1 MNIFFKICA
10 GALSTLALTAGV
22 VLAIPPTRNFIFD
35 AVAPYSQ
42 VYQEKEKE
50 NDELNQAYLNNLVLL
65 TETRTSLI
73 NAEFKAI
80 SYQNEVGVLQSNLIT
95 SQNNLALALSQKSQ
109 IQTSLD
115 IANQNLSNMS
125 VELSNMR
132 EQFRQLNI
140 ELDILLDTQAD
151 NTTRI
156 DELNAE
162 ISTLSA
168 EITNLDSIVSG
179 LQIATDSYEAQIA
192 EYETQIATD
201 SQTIQNYENEIIAL
215 KSQIVELQETIKSL
229 EAVNTALNGD
239 DSYKQLF
246 QNIVGGT
253 ITELKASDLE
263 GITEIRAYAFY
274 NCTSLKRVELPE
286 TVETIG
292 SYAFANCMNLEE
304 VITTNNLKTVKEH
317 AFYNCPNLKTMDFL
331 SIETVGTFAFSNT
344 GLEEIRLPANVS
356 NWGSC
361 VFQNSSIKVMYV
373 EEGATKIPFAL
384 LHGCGGLT
392 EIYLPSTLQSVDTFG
407 IGTHSSN
414 VNVFFAG
421 TQDQFNQITYD
432 ASDNTAFANAN
443 VVCNYPVP
451 TNS

>member
-317 AFYNCPNLKTMDFL
+317 AFYNCPNLKTMDFS

-392 EIYLPSTLQSVDTFG
+392 EIYLPSTLQSIDTFG

>member
-1 MNIFFKICA
+1 MNIFFKVCA

-35 AVAPYSQ
+35 AVAPHSQ

-50 NDELNQAYLNNLVLL
+50 NEELNQAYLNNLVLL

-115 IANQNLSNMS
+115 MANQNLSTMTY
-125 VELSNMR
+125 ELAEMR

-140 ELDILLDTQAD
+140 ELDIMLDTQSD
-151 NTTRI
+151 NTARI
-156 DELNAE
+156 EELNNE

-179 LQIATDSYEAQIA
+179 LQIATETYEAQIA
-192 EYETQIATD
+192 EYEAQIATD
-201 SQTIQNYENEIIAL
+201 SETIQNYENEIIAL
-215 KSQIVELQETIKSL
+215 RSQIAELQETIKSL
-229 EAVNTALNGD
+229 EAVNEALNGD
-239 DSYKQLF
+239 SSYKQLF
-246 QNIVGGT
+246 QDIVGGT
-253 ITELKASDLE
+253 ITELKASDLD

-274 NCTSLKRVELPE
+274 NCKSLQRVELPE
-286 TVETIG
+286 SVETIG
-292 SYAFANCMNLEE
+292 SYAFANCSNLVE
-304 VITTNNLKTVKEH
+304 VVTTNNLKTVNTH
-317 AFYNCPNLKTMDFL
+317 AFYNCSSLKSVNF
-331 SIETVGTFAFSNT
+331 SNIETMGSFAFNNT

-356 NWGSC
+356 NWRSC
-361 VFQNSSIKVMYV
+361 VFQNSSIKVMYI
-373 EEGATKIPFAL
+373 EEGATNIPFGL

-392 EIYLPSTLQSVDTFG
+392 EIYLPSTLQTIDTFG
-407 IGTHSSN
+407 ISNYSSG

-421 TQDQFNQITYD
+421 TQDQFNQITYV

>member
-115 IANQNLSNMS
+115 MANQNLSSMS
-125 VELSNMR
+125 TELSNMR

-140 ELDILLDTQAD
+140 ELDIMLDTQAD

-156 DELNAE
+156 DELNSE

-168 EITNLDSIVSG
+168 EIANLDSIVSG
-179 LQIATDSYEAQIA
+179 LQIATDTYEAQIA
-192 EYETQIATD
+192 EYESQIATD
-201 SQTIQNYENEIIAL
+201 GQTIQNYENEIIAL

-292 SYAFANCMNLEE
+292 AFAFANCLNLEE
-304 VITTNNLKTVKEH
+304 VITTNNLKTVKES
-317 AFYNCPNLKTMDFL
+317 AFDNCPNLKTMDFTSL
-331 SIETVGTFAFSNT
+331 ETVGGFAFSST
-344 GLEEIRLPANVS
+344 GIEEIRLPANVS

-361 VFQNSSIKVMYV
+361 VFQNSSVKVMYV
-373 EEGATKIPFAL
+373 EEGATKIPFGL

-392 EIYLPSTLQSVDTFG
+392 EIYLPSTLQSIDTFG

-421 TQDQFNQITYD
+421 TQEQFNNISYN

>member
-1 MNIFFKICA
+1 MNLFFKVCA
-10 GALSTLALTAGV
+10 GALSTLALSAGI

-35 AVAPYSQ
+35 AVAPHSQ

-50 NDELNQAYLNNLVLL
+50 NEELNQAYLNNLVLL

-109 IQTSLD
+109 IQASLD
-115 IANQNLSNMS
+115 MANQNLSNMS
-125 VELSNMR
+125 AELTNMR

-179 LQIATDSYEAQIA
+179 LQIATETYEAQIA
-192 EYETQIATD
+192 EYEAQIATGN
-201 SQTIQNYENEIIAL
+201 QQIQDYETEIVAL
-215 KSQIVELQETIKSL
+215 RSQIVELQETIKSL
-229 EAVNTALNGD
+229 EAVNEALNGD
-239 DSYKQLF
+239 SSYKQLF
-246 QNIVGGT
+246 QDIVGGT

-263 GITEIRAYAFY
+263 GITEIRSYAFY
-274 NCTSLKRVELPE
+274 NCQSLQRVELPE

-292 SYAFANCMNLEE
+292 SYAFANCRNLQE
-304 VITTNNLKTVKEH
+304 VVTTSNLKTVNTH
-317 AFYNCPNLKTMDFL
+317 AFYDCVNLKTFDFTGL
-331 SIETVGTFAFSNT
+331 ESVGSFAFSST
-344 GLEEIRLPANVS
+344 GLEEIRLPASVT
-356 NWGSC
+356 NWNGC
-361 VFQNSSIKVMYV
+361 VFQNSSIRVMYV
-373 EEGATKIPFAL
+373 EEGATEIPFGL

-392 EIYLPSTLQSVDTFG
+392 EIYLPSTLLSIDTFG
-407 IGTHSSN
+407 ISNYSSG

-432 ASDNTAFANAN
+432 SSDNTAFANAN

>member
-274 NCTSLKRVELPE
+274 NCTSLKRIELPE

>member
-1 MNIFFKICA
+1 MNTFFKVCA

-35 AVAPYSQ
+35 AVAPHSQ

-50 NDELNQAYLNNLVLL
+50 NEELNQAYLNNLVLL

-109 IQTSLD
+109 IQASLD
-115 IANQNLSNMS
+115 MANQNLSNMS
-125 VELSNMR
+125 VELANMR

-140 ELDILLDTQAD
+140 ELDIMLDTQSD
-151 NTTRI
+151 NTARI
-156 DELNAE
+156 DELNNE
-162 ISTLSA
+162 INTLSA

-179 LQIATDSYEAQIA
+179 LQIATETYEAQIA
-192 EYETQIATD
+192 EYEAQIATGN
-201 SQTIQNYENEIIAL
+201 QQIQDYENEIIAL
-215 KSQIVELQETIKSL
+215 RSQIVELQETIKSL
-229 EAVNTALNGD
+229 EAVNEALNGD
-239 DSYKQLF
+239 NSYKQLF
-246 QNIVGGT
+246 QSIVGGT
-253 ITELKASDLE
+253 ITELTAQDLE

-274 NCTSLKRVELPE
+274 NCNSLQRVELPE

-292 SYAFANCMNLEE
+292 AYAFANCSNLVEI
-304 VITTNNLKTVKEH
+304 VTTDNLKTIQSN
-317 AFYNCPNLKTMDFL
+317 AFNNCPNLKSVNF
-331 SIETVGTFAFSNT
+331 SNIENMGAFAFTNT
-344 GLEEIRLPANVS
+344 GLEEVRLPATLS

-361 VFQNSSIKVMYV
+361 VFQNSSISVVYI
-373 EEGATKIPFAL
+373 EEGATNIPFGL
-384 LHGCGGLT
+384 FHGCGGLT
-392 EIYLPSTLQSVDTFG
+392 EIYLPSTIANIETFG
-407 IGTHSSN
+407 IGNHSYG

-421 TQDQFNQITYD
+421 TQEQFDQITYD

>member
-115 IANQNLSNMS
+115 VANQNLSNMS

-317 AFYNCPNLKTMDFL
+317 AFYNCPNLKTMDFS

-392 EIYLPSTLQSVDTFG
+392 EIYLPSTLQSIDTFG

>member
-1 MNIFFKICA
+1 MNLFFKVCA
-10 GALSTLALTAGV
+10 GALSTLALSAGI

-35 AVAPYSQ
+35 AVAPHSQ

-50 NDELNQAYLNNLVLL
+50 NEELNQAYLNNLVLL

-115 IANQNLSNMS
+115 MANQNLSTMTY
-125 VELSNMR
+125 ELAEMR

-140 ELDILLDTQAD
+140 ELDIMLDTQSD
-151 NTTRI
+151 NTARI
-156 DELNAE
+156 EELNNE

-179 LQIATDSYEAQIA
+179 LQIATETYESQIAEYEAQIA
-192 EYETQIATD
+192 TD
-201 SQTIQNYENEIIAL
+201 SETIQNYENEIIAL
-215 KSQIVELQETIKSL
+215 RSQIAELQETIKSL
-229 EAVNTALNGD
+229 EAVNEALNGD
-239 DSYKQLF
+239 SSYKQLF
-246 QNIVGGT
+246 QDIVGGT
-253 ITELKASDLE
+253 ITELKASDLD
-263 GITEIRAYAFY
+263 GITEIRPYAFY
-274 NCTSLKRVELPE
+274 NCKSLQKIELPE
-286 TVETIG
+286 SVETIG
-292 SYAFANCMNLEE
+292 SYAFANCSNLVE
-304 VITTNNLKTVKEH
+304 VVTTNNLKTVNTH
-317 AFYNCPNLKTMDFL
+317 AFYNCSSLKTVNF
-331 SIETVGTFAFSNT
+331 SNIETMGSFAFNNT

-361 VFQNSSIKVMYV
+361 VFQNSSIKVMYI
-373 EEGATKIPFAL
+373 EEGATNIPFGL

-392 EIYLPSTLQSVDTFG
+392 EIYLPSTLQTIDTFG
-407 IGTHSSN
+407 ISNYSSG

-421 TQDQFNQITYD
+421 TQDQFNQITYV

>member
-1 MNIFFKICA
+1 MNIFFKVCA

-35 AVAPYSQ
+35 AVAPHSQ

-115 IANQNLSNMS
+115 MANQNLSNMT
-125 VELSNMR
+125 VELANMR

-140 ELDILLDTQAD
+140 ELDIMLDTQSD
-151 NTTRI
+151 NTARI
-156 DELNAE
+156 EELNNE
-162 ISTLSA
+162 INTLSA
-168 EITNLDSIVSG
+168 EINNLDSIVSG
-179 LQIATDSYEAQIA
+179 LQIATDTYEAQIA
-192 EYETQIATD
+192 EYEAQIATGN
-201 SQTIQNYENEIIAL
+201 QQIQDYENEIIAL
-215 KSQIVELQETIKSL
+215 RSQIVELQETIKSL
-229 EAVNTALNGD
+229 EAVNEALNGD
-239 DSYKQLF
+239 NSYKQLF
-246 QNIVGGT
+246 QDIVGGT

-263 GITEIRAYAFY
+263 GVTEIRAYAFY
-274 NCTSLKRVELPE
+274 NCQSLQRVELPE
-286 TVETIG
+286 SVETIG

-317 AFYNCPNLKTMDFL
+317 AFYNCPNLKTVNF
-331 SIETVGTFAFSNT
+331 SNIETMGSFAFSNT
-344 GLEEIRLPANVS
+344 GLEEIRLPENVS
-356 NWGSC
+356 NWGNC
-361 VFQNSSIKVMYV
+361 VFQNSSISVMYV
-373 EEGATKIPFAL
+373 EEGATEIPFGL

-392 EIYLPSTLQSVDTFG
+392 EIYLPSTLQTIDTFG
-407 IGTHSSN
+407 ISNYSSG

-421 TQDQFNQITYD
+421 TQEQFNQITYD

>member
-1 MNIFFKICA
+1 MNLFFKICA
-10 GALSTLALTAGV
+10 SALSTLALTAGV

-35 AVAPYSQ
+35 AIAPHSQ

-50 NDELNQAYLNNLVLL
+50 NDELNEAYLNNLVLL

-95 SQNNLALALSQKSQ
+95 SQNNLALVLNQKAQ
-109 IQTSLD
+109 LQTSLD
-115 IANQNLSNMS
+115 MANQNLSTMTS
-125 VELSNMR
+125 ELTNMR
-132 EQFRQLNI
+132 EEFRQLNI

-156 DELNAE
+156 EELNNE
-162 ISTLSA
+162 INTLSA

-179 LQIATDSYEAQIA
+179 LQIATGTYEAQIA
-192 EYETQIATD
+192 EYEQQIERD
-201 SQTIQNYENEIIAL
+201 NQQIKDYETEIISL
-215 KSQIVELQETIKSL
+215 RSQIVELQETIKSL
-229 EAVNTALNGD
+229 EAVNEALNGD
-239 DSYKQLF
+239 NSYKQLF
-246 QNIVGGT
+246 QDIVGGT

-263 GITEIRAYAFY
+263 GITEIRSYAFY
-274 NCTSLKRVELPE
+274 NCQSLQRVELPE
-286 TVETIG
+286 SVETIG
-292 SYAFANCMNLEE
+292 SYAFANCRNLQE
-304 VITTNNLKTVKEH
+304 VVTTSNLKTVKTH
-317 AFYNCPNLKTMDFL
+317 AFYDCVNLKTFNFTGL
-331 SIETVGTFAFSNT
+331 ESVESFAFSST

-356 NWGSC
+356 IWGSC
-361 VFQNSSIKVMYV
+361 IFQNSSLKVMYV
-373 EEGATKIPFAL
+373 EEGATEIPFGL

-392 EIYLPSTLQSVDTFG
+392 EIYLPSTLQTIDTFG
-407 IGTHSSN
+407 ISNYSSN